1 MRVIAALKFGF
12 ISIVWFI
19 LAFMVLMMINDGPA
33 EYGDVSHA
41 PEYAGWVGQR
51 CTVLKGLVAHGVTFH
66 PGPNEVTDVVHI
78 SPRRIGGPEIT
89 FERPIHRG
97 TDMLITGVERCVVV
111 PSPTWLLELPPQQS
125 ACPPVR
131 RAQVWKSPPVICAAS
146 ARFITV
152 TGVGRSTMVS
162 SPS

>member
-1 MRVIAALKFGF
+1 VRVIAALKFGF

-97 TDMLITGVERCVVV
+97 TDMLITGVERCTTCVMFAIGRIQYAVRII
-111 PSPTWLLELPPQQS
+111 PNLPELAPYPIHAIPDALKPDQVHCVKDGS
-125 ACPPVR
+125 AAP
-131 RAQVWKSPPVICAAS
+131 
-146 ARFITV
+146 
-152 TGVGRSTMVS
+152 
-162 SPS
+162 